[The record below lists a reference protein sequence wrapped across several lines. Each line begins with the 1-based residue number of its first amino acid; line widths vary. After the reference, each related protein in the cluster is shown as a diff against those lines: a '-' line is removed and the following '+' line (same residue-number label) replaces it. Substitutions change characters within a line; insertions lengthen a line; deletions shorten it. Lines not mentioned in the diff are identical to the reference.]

1 MPRDAATP
9 FFAVIRILAKSA
21 RGSLGKLD
29 PTGAVAQ
36 DKVGRALRASR
47 KGADTSII
55 RLLFSRPQGLPHRF
69 ALPYA
74 ASHMSIPLVIIP
86 TYDERDNAR
95 PIAEAV
101 RRAAPEVDLLF
112 VDDNSPD
119 GTGDILE
126 ALHGADP
133 KIHVLHKEGKSG
145 LGRAYISGFLW
156 ALERAYDPILGMDA
170 DFSHDPGEI
179 PKFLRAVRAADLVL
193 GSRYVDGIRITNWP
207 LSRLLLSKAAASY
220 IRLIT
225 GLPVHDPTGG
235 FRCYRRRVLET
246 LDLDKIMSNGYSFL
260 METAYKTW
268 MHGFRVNEIPITF
281 VDRRSGYSKLSVRI
295 FRESFWMVWKLA
307 LSNGFRRTPH
317 TLRPE
322 ESA

>member
-1 MPRDAATP
+1 
-9 FFAVIRILAKSA
+9 
-21 RGSLGKLD
+21 
-29 PTGAVAQ
+29 
-36 DKVGRALRASR
+36 
-47 KGADTSII
+47 
-55 RLLFSRPQGLPHRF
+55 LPHRF
-69 ALPYA
+69 DLPYSA
-74 ASHMSIPLVIIP
+74 AQMSMPLVIIP

-119 GTGDILE
+119 GTGAILE
-126 ALHGADP
+126 ALHAADP
-133 KIHVLHKEGKSG
+133 KIHVLHKEGKAG
-145 LGRAYISGFLW
+145 LGRAYISGFHW

-170 DFSHDPGEI
+170 DFSHDPQEI
-179 PKFLRAVRAADLVL
+179 PNFLQAIRTADLVL
-193 GSRYVDGIRITNWP
+193 GSRYVGGIRITNWP

-225 GLPVHDPTGG
+225 GLPVDDPTGG

-246 LDLDKIMSNGYSFL
+246 LDLEGVLSNGYSFL

-268 MHGFRVNEIPITF
+268 MHGFRVTEIPITF

-307 LSNGFRRTPH
+307 LHNGFRRTPRRRQQE
-317 TLRPE
+317 T
-322 ESA
+322 AA